1 MPNRRFHTTAVVTVT
16 KTVTTTTIT
25 TIIKEKE
32 TTMIT
37 ITHDVTQYTILPLT
51 FADAN
56 GPRTLPSGSLKAAV
70 LAGEGASAN
79 IVETPDDQ
87 GALGFSVRLVTGP
100 TPGTYRFAVQDNT
113 PEGDNLVINTL
124 EIEDISTVTSVVDIT
139 PGTPEFRPKSELP
152 PA

>member
-1 MPNRRFHTTAVVTVT
+1 MLSRNFHTTAVVTIT
-16 KTVTTTTIT
+16 KTVTTTTT
-25 TIIKEKE
+25 TTVINEKD

-56 GPRTLPSGSLKAAV
+56 GPRTLPSGSLKTAV
-70 LAGEGASAN
+70 LAGEGASAT
-79 IVETPDDQ
+79 IIETTDDQ
-87 GALGFSVRLVTGP
+87 GALVFSVRLVTGP
-100 TPGTYRFAVQDNT
+100 TAGTYKFAVQDNT